1 MKTPPQPKAPARPP
15 ALPSTGEDEPMDL
28 GRAKVEAALEAEAG
42 FFRNLLRKH
51 LGKILRMRPP
61 DSIDEAVSE
70 CFQTLH
76 ARALEA
82 LHTYNP
88 ARPAGPWLVG
98 ISLKLVQE
106 TYPGRRRAP
115 TSASD
120 LGDKGWQLLEA
131 APAQFDDPACRL
143 IQNEQA
149 VQVRQALERLPP
161 DDRRLLQLMM
171 YEQLK
176 APEIAILQGLPVDT
190 IHMRKCRALKRMRD
204 LLAVV
209 PGFARPETFSPG
221 SARPSQDQSKGNQP

>member
-1 MKTPPQPKAPARPP
+1 MACRRVRPRRHSRGRGHGFHR
-15 ALPSTGEDEPMDL
+15 LIGMEEVISKGESFSVS
-28 GRAKVEAALEAEAG
+28 AKG
-42 FFRNLLRKH
+42 P
-51 LGKILRMRPP
+51 G
-61 DSIDEAVSE
+61 AVSGTGSRS
-70 CFQTLH
+70 Q
-76 ARALEA
+76 R
-82 LHTYNP
+82 
-88 ARPAGPWLVG
+88 
-98 ISLKLVQE
+98 I
-106 TYPGRRRAP
+106 
-115 TSASD
+115 
-120 LGDKGWQLLEA
+120 A

-204 LLAVV
+204 LLAGV

-221 SARPSQDQSKGNQP
+221 SARPSQDQSRGNQP